1 MNKQKRAI
9 LHDLHRL
16 AEDAQALLAA
26 TADATGETAA
36 ESRKRLTLTLER
48 GKKLYGDLSREAYD
62 SALNADEAATKYV
75 YHAMGIVTG
84 ACLGFFAAH
93 RCISK
98 RLNFK

>member
-48 GKKLYGDLSREAYD
+48 GKKLYGDLSLKAYD
-62 SALNADEAATKYV
+62 SALNADETATKFV
-75 YHAMGIVTG
+75 HHAIGIVAG
-84 ACLGFFAAH
+84 AVLGFFAAH
-93 RCISK
+93 QCISK
-98 RLNFK
+98 RPN